1 MCGFVYFDILQIYSD
16 FEFLQGTEFCS
27 PSSIFCNEILVFSGN
42 HRIPIPPD
50 PDHYMHKIFIFIPP
64 DRILPAACLACLP
77 GDCSGVGNPIRILAN
92 IYNMHIIY
100 TYCAI
105 SRFLS
110 SVRKPETSGNRFC
123 GASALL
129 RFFRRCLC
137 KALLYRFGDRLEG
150 HAVRGLDQYGV
161 SFLQTVRKIGN

>member
-77 GDCSGVGNPIRILAN
+77 GDCSGVHHVCFPSSPAN
-92 IYNMHIIY
+92 
-100 TYCAI
+100 C
-105 SRFLS
+105 R
-110 SVRKPETSGNRFC
+110 VRKSNPNFSEYIQYAYYLYILCNFTVFILCPQAGEIREPVLRRFRP
-123 GASALL
+123 APVLPPVPLQSAPLSL
-129 RFFRRCLC
+129 RRSSRRPC
-137 KALLYRFGDRLEG
+137 RERP
-150 HAVRGLDQYGV
+150 
-161 SFLQTVRKIGN
+161 